1 MSSKPTLVVVPS
13 ELAGAL
19 GWTETG
25 LALGTEG
32 DDSFFDALV
41 GSIEI
46 GGASSLGCEETDG
59 GAVFVVNS
67 GA

>member
-32 DDSFFDALV
+32 DDCDWSYV
-41 GSIEI
+41 P
-46 GGASSLGCEETDG
+46 
-59 GAVFVVNS
+59 AVWE
-67 GA
+67 